1 VTEPQGFHA
10 APRRRARLTI
20 FFTILLDLIGF
31 GMIVPFLTFYA
42 QEFHATP
49 LLIGLLFSSYSL
61 TQLLFAPLLGR
72 LSDRLGRRPV
82 LLGSIAGSVVAYALF
97 AAAPNYAVL
106 LLARALAG
114 VAAANYAIAQAYLAD
129 ITPPEGRA
137 KAMGLVG
144 AAFGI
149 GFVLG
154 PALGG
159 LLAHAGSLTPALAGL
174 GPRIVP
180 VAAGLLAAVNL
191 AFAATSL
198 PESLSPELR
207 RQAGLRSGS
216 RKGSW
221 LGLAELRE
229 VWRDSPLRGLML
241 LFFLVM
247 FCFAIMETTLALFCQ
262 ARFGYG
268 ARETSWLFVFV
279 GVVLVIVQGGLIGRL
294 VKRFGERR
302 MILGGIL
309 LMALGLAVLPLAPV
323 SIPPAGIALALLLAG
338 LLLLAAGQGIHSPS
352 SLGLLSRLT
361 PQESQGSTIGL
372 SRSFGALARI
382 LGPAAGTLIFATA
395 GAGWP
400 FWTAAALMLVAF
412 AVAVK
417 VLREAPAD

>member
-1 VTEPQGFHA
+1 
-10 APRRRARLTI
+10 
-20 FFTILLDLIGF
+20 
-31 GMIVPFLTFYA
+31 MIVPFLTFYA

-61 TQLLFAPLLGR
+61 TQLLCAPLLGR

-82 LLGSIAGSVVAYALF
+82 LLGSIAGSVVAYALL
-97 AAAPNYAVL
+97 AAAPYYAVI

-191 AFAATSL
+191 AFAAASL

-207 RQAGLRSGS
+207 RQAGLR
-216 RKGSW
+216 KGSW
-221 LGLAELRE
+221 LGVTELRE

-294 VKRFGERR
+294 VQRFGERR

-309 LMALGLAVLPLAPV
+309 LMAAGLAVLPLAPV
-323 SIPPAGIALALLLAG
+323 SIPPGATPLALLLAG

-352 SLGLLSRLT
+352 SLGLLSRLA
-361 PQESQGSTIGL
+361 PQESQGEHDRPVALVRRPRPHPRTRGRHADLRHRRRRLAVLDRRRASCWSP
-372 SRSFGALARI
+372 SRS
-382 LGPAAGTLIFATA
+382 P
-395 GAGWP
+395 
-400 FWTAAALMLVAF
+400 
-412 AVAVK
+412 
-417 VLREAPAD
+417 